1 MLNFVK
7 SEWLKQKHTFQPNFV
22 WLAPLLT
29 LLMGV
34 FLMGGADLQNGSYN
48 WWYTILLPGSFTM
61 FIAFTTA
68 REKRKNRHGLFGV
81 AVQKGRLWQAQIILG
96 TMYLFAT
103 CMLFF
108 AGAALGGFVFEQTVP
123 VAAGLVGSLVL
134 FVTFAWQI
142 PLWMFVT
149 EKLGAFAAVFLS
161 FACNL
166 GVGVFFATEKLWW
179 NPFSIPARLMT
190 PIIGVLPNG
199 LWAKAGSEL
208 TNKGVI
214 VPGLLI
220 SIALFLLATV
230 VTTRW
235 FQKKEV

>member
-34 FLMGGADLQNGSYN
+34 FLMGGANLQNGAYN

-61 FIAFTTA
+61 FTAFMTA
-68 REKRKNRHGLFGV
+68 REKQKNRHGLFGI

-149 EKLGAFAAVFLS
+149 EKLGTFAAVFLS

-220 SIALFLLATV
+220 SITLFLLATV

>member
-1 MLNFVK
+1 MFNLVK
-7 SEWLKQKHTFQPNFV
+7 SECLKQKNTFQPNFI

-61 FIAFTTA
+61 FISFMTA
-68 REKRKNRHGLFGV
+68 REKGKNRHGLFGIV
-81 AVQKGRLWQAQIILG
+81 VQKSKLWQAQIMVG
-96 TMYLFAT
+96 TLYLFAS
-103 CMLFF
+103 CMVFF
-108 AGAALGGFVFEQTVP
+108 GGAALGGFVFEETIP
-123 VAAGLVGSLVL
+123 VAAGLAGSLVL
-134 FVTFAWQI
+134 FITFAWQT

-149 EKLGAFAAVFLS
+149 EKLGAFAAVFIS
-161 FACNL
+161 FVCNL
-166 GVGVFFATEKLWW
+166 GVGVFFATEPLWW
-179 NPFSIPARLMT
+179 IPFSIPARLMT

-220 SIALFLLATV
+220 SIALFMLLTV

-235 FQKKEV
+235 FQTKEV